1 MPPATAR
8 RSWPKRSLS
17 TPLAASGGLVIKAR
31 VAVERRESTKSF
43 DEYVTQRFDEEGATD
58 TVTALMI
65 VRDLLLLA
73 A

>member
-1 MPPATAR
+1 
-8 RSWPKRSLS
+8 
-17 TPLAASGGLVIKAR
+17 